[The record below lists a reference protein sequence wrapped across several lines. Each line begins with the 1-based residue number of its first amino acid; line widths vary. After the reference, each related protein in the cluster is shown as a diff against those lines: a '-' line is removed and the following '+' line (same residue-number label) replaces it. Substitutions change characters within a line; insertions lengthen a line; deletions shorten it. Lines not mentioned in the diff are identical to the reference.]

1 MAHSKQAKKRIRQNA
16 KQNLANKA
24 KVSEMRTYTK
34 KLLAAVKSG
43 DKTEAQRLL
52 PLTAKRIDKAAKTNV
67 IHSNAAA
74 RKKSQIMKAV
84 HGMA

>member
-1 MAHSKQAKKRIRQNA
+1 MAHSKQAKKRIRQNV

-24 KVSEMRTYTK
+24 KASEVRTYTK
-34 KLLAAVKSG
+34 KLLAAVKAG

-67 IHSNAAA
+67 IHQNAAA
-74 RKKSQIMKAV
+74 RRKSQIMKAV
-84 HGMA
+84 QGMA